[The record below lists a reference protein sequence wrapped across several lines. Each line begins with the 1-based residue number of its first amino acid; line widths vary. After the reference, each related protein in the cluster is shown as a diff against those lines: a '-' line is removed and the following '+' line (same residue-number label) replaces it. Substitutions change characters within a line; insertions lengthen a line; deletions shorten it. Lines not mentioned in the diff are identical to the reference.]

1 MIEYLDMHLLD
12 LFQNALASGASEI
25 DVSVEERADGHLC
38 VSVRDDGAGMDEE
51 TLVAVDRGFYSSKS
65 AKRVGLGI
73 PLLRAVAEHCEGSF
87 RIESAPGRGTTV
99 SASFR
104 SDHIDLPPFDDLGET
119 FLAMLV
125 ASAGPRVRI
134 RARVGGKDVDV
145 DTAEL
150 ADALGDVPLGHPDVI
165 GFLRAY
171 LSERLTPTSAPPG
184 AASQIPG

>member
-25 DVSVEERADGHLC
+25 DVSIDEGTDDFLRLV
-38 VSVRDDGAGMDEE
+38 VRDNGFGMDEE
-51 TLVAVDRGFYSSKS
+51 TLAAVDRGFYSSKS

-87 RIESAPGRGTTV
+87 RIESASGRGTTV

-125 ASAGPRVRI
+125 ASTGPRVRI
-134 RARVGGKDVDV
+134 HCHLGGKDIDV

-150 ADALGDVPLGHPDVI
+150 AETLGDVPITHPGVI
-165 GFLRAY
+165 GFLRNY
-171 LSERLTPTSAPPG
+171 LRERLEPASRSAG
-184 AASQIPG
+184 

>member
-25 DVSVEERADGHLC
+25 EVTVDEGDDGFLRWKVSDN
-38 VSVRDDGAGMDEE
+38 GAGMDNE
-51 TLVAVDRGFYSSKS
+51 TLAAVERGFFSSKS
-65 AKRVGLGI
+65 EKRVGLGI
-73 PLLRAVAEHCEGSF
+73 PLLRAVAEHCGGCF
-87 RIESAPGRGTTV
+87 RIESASGRGTTV

-125 ASAGPRVRI
+125 ASTGPRVRI
-134 RARVGGKDVDV
+134 DAHVGGKNVDV

-150 ADALGDVPLGHPDVI
+150 AEALGDVPLGHPDVI
-165 GFLRAY
+165 GFLRSY
-171 LSERLTPTSAPPG
+171 LRERLTPTYSPPG
-184 AASQIPG
+184 TASQTPG